1 MIYIKKTKKYGRGV
15 YTKKEIKKG
24 TIIEVCEILVLSQKD
39 TKLVNKTDL
48 KYYVFKYNKNQDCIV
63 LGNGEIF
70 NHADN
75 PNVSFKLKNNKM
87 IFKALKNIKKNEQ
100 LFTNY
105 NEDVEV
111 NINKYTKNL
120 I

>member
-1 MIYIKKTKKYGRGV
+1 MIFIKKTKKYGRGV
-15 YTKKEIKKG
+15 YAAKDITKG
-24 TIIEVCEILVLSQKD
+24 TVMEICEVLVLSQND

-48 KYYVFKYNKNQDCIV
+48 KYYVFKYNDKQDCIV

-70 NHADN
+70 NHADS
-75 PNVSFKLKNNKM
+75 PNVSFKLIKNKM
-87 IFKALKNIKKNEQ
+87 VFRALKNIIKGKQ

-111 NINKYTKNL
+111 NTKKYTKNL